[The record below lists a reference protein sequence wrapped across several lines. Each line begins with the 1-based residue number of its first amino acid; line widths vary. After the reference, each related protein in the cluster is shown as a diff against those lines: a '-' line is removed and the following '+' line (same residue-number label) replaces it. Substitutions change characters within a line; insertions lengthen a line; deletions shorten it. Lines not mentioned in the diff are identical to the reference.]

1 MNLAHAER
9 RPAFL
14 LPLVIAALLAVALG
28 LAIASFV
35 VTLSDDE
42 GGTTIVREVS
52 VTPAAE
58 APAHFAERPDESA
71 AAAAVAAAAK
81 PPSLSEQMAQQ
92 RYGTAQYRV
101 DPSTAQRNLAEQ
113 EARSQYGAS
122 QYRVDPSTG
131 QATPVPEIYG
141 WHDKP

>member
-28 LAIASFV
+28 LAIAAFV

-71 AAAAVAAAAK
+71 VAATVGTVFDVTRLTKSPFPGLEDKANSVGQSAQ
-81 PPSLSEQMAQQ
+81 PNPAAQQ
-92 RYGTAQYRV
+92 YGT
-101 DPSTAQRNLAEQ
+101 
-113 EARSQYGAS
+113 S

-131 QATPVPEIYG
+131 QATPANENEVYG